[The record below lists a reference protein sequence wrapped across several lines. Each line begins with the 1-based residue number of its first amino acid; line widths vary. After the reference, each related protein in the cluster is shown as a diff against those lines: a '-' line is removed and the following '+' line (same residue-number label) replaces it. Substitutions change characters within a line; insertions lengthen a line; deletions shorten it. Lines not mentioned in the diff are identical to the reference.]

1 MTGHQG
7 PSEQHFHWSVYLPTA
22 PTQEIQII
30 STKDDTFSYVL
41 YAKRVKSR
49 EIYVERVQG
58 NSVFL
63 HISKLQMKDTGEYEC
78 FTPNTDENYYGTYN
92 AKTNLIG
99 KLCALFC

>member
-1 MTGHQG
+1 M
-7 PSEQHFHWSVYLPTA
+7 
-22 PTQEIQII
+22 
-30 STKDDTFSYVL
+30 DDTFSYVV

-78 FTPNTDENYYGTYN
+78 FTPNTDEKYYGTYS
-92 AKTNLIG
+92 AKTTVTG
-99 KLCALFC
+99 KLCALLC